1 MRVRVKSNLWVG
13 SGAVLCGAEIDLP
26 ADDAARLAKA
36 GAVCIINEPAPA
48 QSVASVQDAPAEISK
63 PPARKRKPRK

>member
-1 MRVRVKSNLWVG
+1 MRVRVKTNLWVG
-13 SGAVLCGAEIDLP
+13 SGAVLCGDEIDLL
-26 ADDAARLAKA
+26 ADVAARLAKA

-48 QSVASVQDAPAEISK
+48 KADAGVQDNPAEVSK

>member
-13 SGAVLCGAEIDLP
+13 SRAVLCGAEIDLP
-26 ADDAARLAKA
+26 ADDAARLAQA
-36 GAVCIINEPAPA
+36 GAVCIISEPAPVQA
-48 QSVASVQDAPAEISK
+48 VAEVKEIPAEVAK